1 MDNKIPFVWYINFSY
16 FHRIWECTH
25 LEIAQNPQGQGSAP
39 QGCPN
44 FRCQLQVVGSQ
55 VTHTLAWVSNN
66 FKVFGTNFPMIFAF
80 FSSLPFFL
88 VWYGFPRAIFGL
100 ESDKYQIW
108 YLTEWHSV
116 RMLFV
121 ERLPGWPL
129 RSSLSLG
136 CYNHECA
143 DPKVIVSFL
152 VLLPHLVY

>member
-1 MDNKIPFVWYINFSY
+1 MVYKFLLFS
-16 FHRIWECTH
+16 
-25 LEIAQNPQGQGSAP
+25 QNLRMYRPGITTEPTGSAP

-55 VTHTLAWVSNN
+55 VTHTLAWLSNKC
-66 FKVFGTNFPMIFAF
+66 KVFRINFLMIFAF
-80 FSSLPFFL
+80 FSFLSFFL

-100 ESDKYQIW
+100 ESDKYQLW
-108 YLTEWHSV
+108 YLTETEWQSV
-116 RMLFV
+116 RMLFG

-129 RSSLSLG
+129 RLSLSLG
-136 CYNHECA
+136 FYNLECV